1 MSWVLLLC
9 LLLLALAAP
18 VAAADSESVKVRDF
32 EFSPA
37 KVRISAGDKVKW
49 RNVAG
54 THTVTMDKREMEMDA
69 ILSGESEFTS
79 DKFKREGVYKYVCTF
94 HILSDDMKGK
104 VIVGDRDRDE

>member
-1 MSWVLLLC
+1 MPWALLLC

-32 EFSPA
+32 EFLPA
-37 KVRISAGDKVKW
+37 KIRIAQDDRVKW
-49 RNVAG
+49 KNVEG

-79 DKFKREGVYKYVCTF
+79 EKFKREGVYKYVCTF

-104 VIVGDRDRDE
+104 VIVGDGDRDA